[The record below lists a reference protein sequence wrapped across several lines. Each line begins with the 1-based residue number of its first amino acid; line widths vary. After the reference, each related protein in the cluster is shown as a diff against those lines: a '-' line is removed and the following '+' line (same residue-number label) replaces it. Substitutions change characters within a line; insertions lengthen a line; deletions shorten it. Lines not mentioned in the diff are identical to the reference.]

1 VSAGPDIS
9 VSLVNTDNREL
20 LLACL
25 RSLPGAAREVS
36 LQTIVIDN
44 ASTDGSAD
52 AVADAFPDVELV
64 RLDRRQGF
72 GANHNQAIRRSRGRY
87 VFILNE
93 DTVLHEGALDRL
105 CRFMDQNPGVG
116 AAGPRILYPD
126 GSEQPSAFH
135 FPTPGRVAVTTL
147 TLQRALW
154 RQSGGDA
161 VRPVDWLCGAAI
173 LARRDALE
181 AVGGFDESL
190 FIYSEDPDLC
200 LRMRAQGF
208 RSAYFPH
215 ASLVH
220 HENATTTS
228 VPERRIYQMER
239 SRALYTRKHHGA
251 LGEYTVRGLTAAAFA
266 ARAGVAKA
274 LLAVPGGTRL
284 KPVDPAAPARFMA
297 HVRAA
302 LDPNAKPGIEDA
314 AGSFNAERDRA
325 ESA

>member
-1 VSAGPDIS
+1 M
-9 VSLVNTDNREL
+9 
-20 LLACL
+20 
-25 RSLPGAAREVS
+25 
-36 LQTIVIDN
+36 
-44 ASTDGSAD
+44 
-52 AVADAFPDVELV
+52 
-64 RLDRRQGF
+64 
-72 GANHNQAIRRSRGRY
+72 
-87 VFILNE
+87 
-93 DTVLHEGALDRL
+93 LHEGALDRL